1 MCPFLFC
8 FGKKMLPTVFFLI
21 DDFQQRLDLIV
32 GKDVRH
38 ARGVAP
44 RHIEHVHEI
53 PGVFL
58 AAHKIHHAARGFQRV
73 VQPFAKTAGEIFPA
87 GDGVVEVHRAALFPA
102 RGRDIVHAA
111 KLSSDTCCTSARR

>member
-38 ARGVAP
+38 AA
-44 RHIEHVHEI
+44 
-53 PGVFL
+53 
-58 AAHKIHHAARGFQRV
+58 
-73 VQPFAKTAGEIFPA
+73 
-87 GDGVVEVHRAALFPA
+87 
-102 RGRDIVHAA
+102 
-111 KLSSDTCCTSARR
+111 